1 MNRTTRRALYDPMTG
16 GTEPVA
22 NVKKAENAAQGAAA
36 TASGTAAGYGGAATG
51 IGSTLV
57 PFEQK
62 QLTNP
67 SGMNPTDVNNMLVA
81 GEQGAGGAN
90 AGITGQGNLEAARTH
105 NTGALSGVL
114 DQASRNKTQQLS
126 QNALGV
132 QNKNAQVKLGQQDE
146 AAKAL
151 GGLYG
156 TDVNAQL
163 KAEGLVPEDINSWVS
178 AGKSGWLQ
186 NTLGTIDTLTGA
198 AKAGSQIA
206 NA

>member
-1 MNRTTRRALYDPMTG
+1 MNKTTRRVLYDPMTG
-16 GTEPVA
+16 GTEPYA
-22 NVKKAENAAQGAAA
+22 GIKKAQEAAKAAA
-36 TASGTAAGYGGAATG
+36 GTAAGTGAGYGSNATD

-57 PFEQK
+57 PFEKK

-67 SGMNPTDVNNMLVA
+67 SGMNPTDINNMLVA
-81 GEQGAGGAN
+81 GEEGAGGAN
-90 AGITGQGNLEAARTH
+90 AGIAGTANLEAARTH

-114 DQASRNKTQQLS
+114 GEAARAKTRQLS
-126 QNALGV
+126 SNALNV
-132 QNKNAQVKLGQQDE
+132 QNQNTRVKLGQQDE

-163 KAEGLVPEDINSWVS
+163 KAEGLVPEDINSWVN

-198 AKAGSQIA
+198 ASAGKAIHG
-206 NA
+206 

>member
-1 MNRTTRRALYDPMTG
+1 MNRTTRRVLYDPMTG
-16 GTEPVA
+16 GTEPIA
-22 NVKKAENAAQGAAA
+22 GVKKAQQAGQGAANTA
-36 TASGTAAGYGGAATG
+36 TTTASGYGTGATD

-57 PFEQK
+57 PFEKK

-67 SGMNPTDVNNMLVA
+67 TGMNPTDINNMLVA

-90 AGITGQGNLEAARTH
+90 AGITGQANLEASRTH

-114 DQASRNKTQQLS
+114 DEAARDKTRQLS

-132 QNKNAQVKLGQQDE
+132 QNQNAKVKLGQQDE
-146 AAKAL
+146 ASKAL

-163 KAEGLVPEDINSWVS
+163 KAQGLVPEDINSWVN
-178 AGKSGWLQ
+178 AGKSGWYQ
-186 NTLGTIDTLTGA
+186 NTLQGIDTLTGA
-198 AKAGSQIA
+198 AKGG
-206 NA
+206 

>member
-1 MNRTTRRALYDPMTG
+1 MD
-16 GTEPVA
+16 
-22 NVKKAENAAQGAAA
+22 
-36 TASGTAAGYGGAATG
+36 SGKRWLVLPEDTLMSNSRSTAAKGAVNSANTTANNYGSGATS

-67 SGMNPTDVNNMLVA
+67 SGINPTDINNMLVA

-90 AGITGQGNLEAARTH
+90 AGITGQANLEAARTH

-132 QNKNAQVKLGQQDE
+132 QNENTRVKLGQQSE
-146 AAKAL
+146 AAKDL

-163 KAEGLVPEDINSWVS
+163 KAEGLVPEDINAWTTANNSS
-178 AGKSGWLQ
+178 FGGQFMNNLGG
-186 NTLGTIDTLTGA
+186 TLGKGLGTNLMTAGA
-198 AKAGSQIA
+198 
-206 NA
+206 

>member
-1 MNRTTRRALYDPMTG
+1 MSNSR
-16 GTEPVA
+16 
-22 NVKKAENAAQGAAA
+22 VKAAQNATNTA
-36 TASGTAAGYGGAATG
+36 TATGAGYGANATN
-51 IGSTLV
+51 IGSSLV
-57 PFEQK
+57 PFEKK

-67 SGMNPTDVNNMLVA
+67 TGMNPTDINNTLVA

-90 AGITGQGNLEAARTH
+90 AGITGQANLEAARTH

-132 QNKNAQVKLGQQDE
+132 QNENAKVKLGQQDE
-146 AAKAL
+146 AAKNL

-163 KAEGLVPEDINSWVS
+163 KAEGLVPADIGAWTQANQT
-178 AGKSGWLQ
+178 SGLQ
-186 NTLGTIDTLTGA
+186 QGLGDAEGVMGSLSNA
-198 AKAGSQIA
+198 AKAAYGGA
-206 NA
+206 NGAGYMT

>member
-1 MNRTTRRALYDPMTG
+1 MD
-16 GTEPVA
+16 
-22 NVKKAENAAQGAAA
+22 
-36 TASGTAAGYGGAATG
+36 SGKRWLVLPEDTLMSNSRSTAAKGAVNSANTTANNYGSGATS

-67 SGMNPTDVNNMLVA
+67 SGINPTDINNMLVA

-90 AGITGQGNLEAARTH
+90 AGITGQANLEAARTH

-132 QNKNAQVKLGQQDE
+132 QNENARVKLGQQSE
-146 AAKAL
+146 AAKDL

-163 KAEGLVPEDINSWVS
+163 KAEGLVPEDIKAWTEANQTGPLQDAEGVLSTLSGS
-178 AGKSGWLQ
+178 AL
-186 NTLGTIDTLTGA
+186 NA
-198 AKAGSQIA
+198 AKIA
-206 NA
+206 NM

>member
-1 MNRTTRRALYDPMTG
+1 MGNSRSSAAKGAVNSANTT
-16 GTEPVA
+16 A
-22 NVKKAENAAQGAAA
+22 NN
-36 TASGTAAGYGGAATG
+36 YGSSATG

-67 SGMNPTDVNNMLVA
+67 SGMNPTDINNMLVA

-90 AGITGQGNLEAARTH
+90 AGITGTANLEAARTH

-114 DQASRNKTQQLS
+114 DQASRNKTKQLS
-126 QNALGV
+126 ENALDVQNQNA
-132 QNKNAQVKLGQQDE
+132 KVKLGQQDE
-146 AAKAL
+146 ASKAL

-163 KAEGLVPEDINSWVS
+163 KAQGLVPEDI
-178 AGKSGWLQ
+178 
-186 NTLGTIDTLTGA
+186 
-198 AKAGSQIA
+198 KAWTQ
-206 NA
+206 

>member
-1 MNRTTRRALYDPMTG
+1 MSNSR
-16 GTEPVA
+16 
-22 NVKKAENAAQGAAA
+22 
-36 TASGTAAGYGGAATG
+36 STAAKGAVNSANTMANNYGSGATS

-67 SGMNPTDVNNMLVA
+67 SGINPTDINNMLVA

-90 AGITGQGNLEAARTH
+90 AGITGQANLEAARTH

-132 QNKNAQVKLGQQDE
+132 QNENARVKLGQQSE
-146 AAKAL
+146 AAKDL

-163 KAEGLVPEDINSWVS
+163 KAEGLVPEDINSW
-178 AGKSGWLQ
+178 
-186 NTLGTIDTLTGA
+186 TGA
-198 AKAGSQIA
+198 ATTGPLQQGMAFLSGVGGR
-206 NA
+206 

>member
-1 MNRTTRRALYDPMTG
+1 MSNSR
-16 GTEPVA
+16 
-22 NVKKAENAAQGAAA
+22 VKAAQNATNTA
-36 TASGTAAGYGGAATG
+36 TATGAGYGANATD

-90 AGITGQGNLEAARTH
+90 AGVTGTANLEASRTH

-114 DQASRNKTQQLS
+114 DEAARDKTKALS
-126 QNALGV
+126 SNALNVQNQNA
-132 QNKNAQVKLGQQDE
+132 KVKLGQQDE
-146 AAKAL
+146 AAKNL

-163 KAEGLVPEDINSWVS
+163 KAEGLVPADIGAWTQANQT
-178 AGKSGWLQ
+178 SGLQ
-186 NTLGTIDTLTGA
+186 QGLGDAEGVMGSLSNA
-198 AKAGSQIA
+198 AKAAYGGASGA
-206 NA
+206 GYMT